1 MGFAALYAYY
11 GLGLRAGPCDNRP
24 MRREYYDVPLK
35 CPKCGRTGRAQ
46 MSDREAYKIEPDYDT
61 KVESVPEGFEITRGG
76 KDAICSKCGVSA
88 L

>member
-1 MGFAALYAYY
+1 
-11 GLGLRAGPCDNRP
+11 
-24 MRREYYDVPLK
+24 
-35 CPKCGRTGRAQ
+35 